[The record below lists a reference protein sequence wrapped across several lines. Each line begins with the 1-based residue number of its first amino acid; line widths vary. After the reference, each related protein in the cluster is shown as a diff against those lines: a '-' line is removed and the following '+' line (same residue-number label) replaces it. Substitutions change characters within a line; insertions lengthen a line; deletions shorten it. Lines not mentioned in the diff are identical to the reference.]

1 MSIPKPDPNTKQE
14 PSDPLQ
20 LALDKLEFDEIRIRL
35 AAQCQ
40 FSVTAEIA
48 LALEPSTDRW
58 LVDRWLEATAEGV
71 DLLTNFPDITIGGAR
86 DIRSAAERAGKGS
99 RLLPQEL
106 MAVADTARAARLL
119 RRSIHRL
126 PEANQ
131 RFPQLLDLSVGLIDA
146 VDLENTIGRAIGPA
160 GEVLDSASP
169 ALSRIR
175 KEVRIAHGRLMDRL
189 NRFVAAGSANPAL
202 QDAIVTSRD
211 GRYVVPVRADSRGQV
226 PGVVHDVSA
235 SGQTI
240 FVEPL
245 EVVELNNRWRE
256 AQIEETR
263 EVERILDE
271 LSHETGRY
279 ATELKG
285 SVESVARI
293 DFAFAKARLAFSMRG
308 TRPAI
313 WSQLRRED
321 DQLGHPSQRIR
332 LRRARHPLLD
342 PATVVP
348 IDIDLGVDF
357 RVLLIT
363 GPNTGGKTVTLKTV
377 GLLAAMAQAGL
388 FIPADD
394 RSILP
399 VFSSFFVD
407 IGDDQSIA
415 QSLSTFSAHISAV
428 IAMLAHVEPTSLVL
442 IDEVGSGTDPV
453 EGSALA
459 RSIITELLERGPLV
473 LATTHYSEVKTF
485 AYETPG
491 VENASVEFDVE
502 TLWPTYRVVIGVPGQ
517 SNAVSIARRLGLDE
531 RVLERALTYIDS
543 DTIRTDEL
551 LSEIRAIR
559 DRAEGELQQA
569 ETLREAAGHLREEAA
584 EERRSAEIERLNAR
598 DEALRAAEAELAEA
612 RTAVRRLQQAAAS
625 RPADRQEIGQQQVEL
640 DKAIRQVKDVRRSLA
655 AQRPRQPTVT
665 FSVGDRVEVTT
676 LGMEG
681 EIASIDGDRA
691 EVVMGG
697 LRLRQPLAALK
708 RLGGARKEPARRVS
722 IGSGG
727 GFVPME
733 IDVRG
738 ERVAEVEAELER
750 YLDTAYRANLPSVR
764 IIHGKGTGALR
775 QAVRRQLASHPAVS
789 RSEAGGHGEGG
800 DGVTIVYLNES

>member
-1 MSIPKPDPNTKQE
+1 MIDESTTALDA
-14 PSDPLQ
+14 
-20 LALDKLEFDEIRIRL
+20 ALDKLDFDEVRVRL
-35 AAQCQ
+35 TAQCL
-40 FSVTAEIA
+40 FSVTSE
-48 LALEPSTDRW
+48 LAMELTPSTDRW
-58 LVDRWLEATAEGV
+58 LVDRWQEATAEGV

-106 MAVADTARAARLL
+106 MTVADSARAARLL

-126 PEANQ
+126 PEVNQ
-131 RFPQLLDLSVGLIDA
+131 RFPQLLDLSAGLIDA
-146 VDLENTIGRAIGPA
+146 QELENTIGRAIGPA

-189 NRFVAAGSANPAL
+189 NRFVSGGASNSAL

-211 GRYVVPVRADSRGQV
+211 GRYVVPVRADSRSQV

-263 EVERILDE
+263 EVDRILDE

-279 ATELKG
+279 AQELSQTVD
-285 SVESVARI
+285 SVSLI
-293 DFAFAKARLAFSMRG
+293 DFAMAKARLAFTMRASK
-308 TRPAI
+308 PVI
-313 WSQLRRED
+313 WNQLRADEG
-321 DQLGHPSQRIR
+321 LGHPTQRIR

-342 PATVVP
+342 AATVVP
-348 IDIDLGVDF
+348 IDIDLGEDF

-394 RSILP
+394 DSILP

-415 QSLSTFSAHISAV
+415 QSLSTFSAHIASV
-428 IAMLAHVEPTSLVL
+428 ISMLEAVEPTSLVL

-459 RSIITELLERGPLV
+459 RSIIVELLDRGPLV
-473 LATTHYSEVKTF
+473 VATTHYSEVKSF
-485 AYETPG
+485 AYETPS

-502 TLWPTYRVVIGVPGQ
+502 TLRPTYRVVIGVPGQ
-517 SNAVSIARRLGLDE
+517 SNALSIARRLGLNE
-531 RVLERALTYIDS
+531 RVLDRASTYIDS
-543 DTIRTDEL
+543 ETIRTDEL
-551 LSEIRAIR
+551 LGEIRAIR
-559 DRAEGELQQA
+559 DRAERELEDA
-569 ETLREAAGHLREEAA
+569 KLDRENAKRIRAEAA
-584 EERRSAEIERLNAR
+584 EERRDAETERLNAR
-598 DEALRAAEAELAEA
+598 EEALIAAEAELAEA
-612 RTAVRRLQQAAAS
+612 RSAVRRLQQAAAARGND
-625 RPADRQEIGQQQVEL
+625 RPEIERPQVEL
-640 DKAIRQVKDVRRSLA
+640 DKAVRQVKDVRRSLSA
-655 AQRPRQPTVT
+655 NRPRQQIAVL
-665 FSVGDRVEVTT
+665 SVGDRVEVST
-676 LGMEG
+676 LGLEA
-681 EIASIDGDRA
+681 EIAAIEGDSA

-697 LRLRQPLAALK
+697 LRLRQPLSALK
-708 RLGGARKEPARRVS
+708 RLGGPRKEPTQRLS
-722 IGSGG
+722 ISTGG
-727 GFVPME
+727 AFVPME

-738 ERVAEVEAELER
+738 ERVADVEQELER
-750 YLDTAYRANLPSVR
+750 YLDSAYRANLPSVR

-775 QAVRRQLASHPAVS
+775 QAVRRQLAAHPAVV
-789 RSEAGGHGEGG
+789 RSESGGHGEGG
-800 DGVTIVYLNES
+800 DGVTIAYLNEG

>member
-1 MSIPKPDPNTKQE
+1 MDDHNHV
-14 PSDPLQ
+14 LR
-20 LALDKLEFDEIRIRL
+20 LALDKLEFEEIRIRL
-35 AAQCQ
+35 GAQCQ
-40 FSVTAEIA
+40 FSVTTEFA
-48 LALEPSTDRW
+48 LSLEPSTDRW
-58 LVDRWLEATAEGV
+58 LVDRWIEATAEGV

-86 DIRSAAERAGKGS
+86 DIRAAAERSGKGS

-106 MAVADTARAARLL
+106 MSVADTARAARIL
-119 RRSIHRL
+119 RRAIHRL
-126 PEANQ
+126 PEAGH
-131 RFPQLLDLSVGLIDA
+131 RFPQMLDLSSGLIDA
-146 VDLENTIGRAIGPA
+146 PELETAIGRAIGPA
-160 GEVLDSASP
+160 GDVLDTASP

-189 NRFVAAGSANPAL
+189 NRFVASGSSNPAL

-211 GRYVVPVRADSRGQV
+211 GRYVVPVRADSRAQV

-263 EVERILDE
+263 EIERILDE
-271 LSHETGRY
+271 LSQVTGSF
-279 ATELKG
+279 ATELAAT
-285 SVESVARI
+285 VESIARI
-293 DFAFAKARLAFSMRG
+293 DFALAKARLAFGMRA
-308 TRPAI
+308 TRPVI
-313 WSQLRRED
+313 WNRIQPSGD
-321 DQLGHPSQRIR
+321 SFGHPTQRIR

-348 IDIDLGVDF
+348 IDIDLGEDF

-363 GPNTGGKTVTLKTV
+363 GPNTGGKTVTLKTI

-394 RSILP
+394 RSVLP

-415 QSLSTFSAHISAV
+415 QSLSTFSAHIATV
-428 IAMLAHVEPTSLVL
+428 IDMLDRVEPTSLVL

-459 RSIITELLERGPLV
+459 RAIITELLERGPLV
-473 LATTHYSEVKTF
+473 VATTHYSEVKNF

-491 VENASVEFDVE
+491 AENASVEFDVE
-502 TLWPTYRVVIGVPGQ
+502 TLRPTYKVVIGVPGQ
-517 SNAVSIARRLGLDE
+517 SNALSIAKRLGLSD
-531 RVLERALTYIDS
+531 RVIERASTYIDS
-543 DTIRTDEL
+543 ETIRTDEL
-551 LSEIRAIR
+551 LGEIRQLR
-559 DRAEGELQQA
+559 DRAERELKTAQA
-569 ETLREAAGHLREEAA
+569 ERAEARRIRSEAA
-584 EERRSAEIERLNAR
+584 EELRQAEVERSNAR
-598 DEALRAAEAELAEA
+598 AEAIETVESELAGA
-612 RTAVRRLQQAAAS
+612 RSIVRRLQQAS
-625 RPADRQEIGQQQVEL
+625 GNRSVERPSIDQPQVEL
-640 DKAIRQVKDVRRSLA
+640 DKAIRQVKDLRRSLA
-655 AQRPRQPTVT
+655 AHQPREPKVT
-665 FSVGDRVEVTT
+665 FGVGDRVEITT
-676 LGMEG
+676 LGLDG
-681 EIASIDGDRA
+681 EIGALDGDRA
-691 EVVMGG
+691 EVIMGG
-697 LRLRQPLAALK
+697 LRVWQPLSALK
-708 RLGGARKEPARRVS
+708 RLGGPRKDKGRTVS
-722 IGSGG
+722 VGSSG

-775 QAVRRQLASHPAVS
+775 QAVRRQLAAHPAVS
-789 RSEAGGHGEGG
+789 RSETGGYGEGG
-800 DGVTIVYLNES
+800 DGVTIAYLVDK

>member
-1 MSIPKPDPNTKQE
+1 MAME
-14 PSDPLQ
+14 LM
-20 LALDKLEFDEIRIRL
+20 
-35 AAQCQ
+35 
-40 FSVTAEIA
+40 
-48 LALEPSTDRW
+48 PSTDRW
-58 LVDRWLEATAEGV
+58 LVDRWQEATSEGV

-86 DIRSAAERAGKGS
+86 DIRAAAERAGKGS

-106 MAVADTARAARLL
+106 MAVADTARASRLL

-126 PEANQ
+126 PEVHQ
-131 RFPQLLDLSVGLIDA
+131 RFPQLLDLSAALIDA
-146 VDLENTIGRAIGPA
+146 QDLEATIGRAIGPA

-175 KEVRIAHGRLMDRL
+175 KDVRIAHGRLMDRL
-189 NRFVAAGSANPAL
+189 NRFVSGGSSNPAL

-211 GRYVVPVRADSRGQV
+211 GRYVVPVRADSRNQV

-271 LSHETGRY
+271 LSHETGNY
-279 ATELKG
+279 ATELMQT
-285 SVESVARI
+285 VESVARI
-293 DFAFAKARLAFSMRG
+293 DFAMAKARLAFVMRANK
-308 TRPAI
+308 PLI
-313 WSQLRRED
+313 WSQQRETGG
-321 DQLGHPSQRIR
+321 LGHSTQRMR

-342 PATVVP
+342 AATVVP
-348 IDIDLGVDF
+348 IDLDLGEDF

-394 RSILP
+394 QSILP
-399 VFSSFFVD
+399 VFTSFFVD

-415 QSLSTFSAHISAV
+415 QSLSTFSAHIASV
-428 IAMLAHVEPTSLVL
+428 IAMLQAVEPTSLVL

-459 RSIITELLERGPLV
+459 RSIIAELLDRGPLV
-473 LATTHYSEVKTF
+473 VATTHYSEVKSF
-485 AYETPG
+485 AYETPN

-502 TLWPTYRVVIGVPGQ
+502 TLQPTYRVVIGVPGQ
-517 SNAVSIARRLGLDE
+517 SNALAIARRLGLDE
-531 RVLERALTYIDS
+531 RVLERASTYIDS
-543 DTIRTDEL
+543 ETIRTDEL
-551 LSEIRAIR
+551 LGEIRAIR
-559 DRAEGELQQA
+559 DRAERELLDA
-569 ETLREAAGHLREEAA
+569 RRERDEARVIRDEAA
-584 EERRSAEIERLNAR
+584 EERRNAETERLNAR
-598 DEALRAAEAELAEA
+598 EEALLAAEAELADA
-612 RTAVRRLQQAAAS
+612 RSAVRRLQQAAAA
-625 RPADRQEIGQQQVEL
+625 RPTERPEIDKPHVEL
-640 DKAIRQVKDVRRSLA
+640 DSAIRQVKSVRRSLSA
-655 AQRPRQPTVT
+655 NRPRQQVAVL
-665 FSVGDRVEVTT
+665 SVGDRVEVTT

-681 EIASIDGDRA
+681 EIASLEGESA
-691 EVVMGG
+691 EIVMGG
-697 LRLRQPLAALK
+697 LRLRQPLSALK
-708 RLGGARKEPARRVS
+708 RLGGARKEPTRRVS
-722 IGSGG
+722 ISTGTA
-727 GFVPME
+727 FVPME

-738 ERVAEVEAELER
+738 ERVADVETELER

-775 QAVRRQLASHPAVS
+775 QAVRRQLAAHPAVV
-789 RSEAGGHGEGG
+789 RSESGGHGEGG
-800 DGVTIVYLNES
+800 DGVTIAYLNED

>member
-1 MSIPKPDPNTKQE
+1 MIDESTTALDA
-14 PSDPLQ
+14 
-20 LALDKLEFDEIRIRL
+20 ALDKLDFDEVRVRL
-35 AAQCQ
+35 TAQCL
-40 FSVTAEIA
+40 FSVTSE
-48 LALEPSTDRW
+48 LAMELTPSTDRW
-58 LVDRWLEATAEGV
+58 LVDRWQEATAEGV

-106 MAVADTARAARLL
+106 MTVADSARAARLL

-126 PEANQ
+126 PGVNQ
-131 RFPQLLDLSVGLIDA
+131 RFPQLLDRSAGLIDA
-146 VDLENTIGRAIGPA
+146 QELENTIGRAIGPA

-189 NRFVAAGSANPAL
+189 NRFVSGGASNSAL

-211 GRYVVPVRADSRGQV
+211 GRYVVPVRADSRSQV

-263 EVERILDE
+263 EVDRILDE

-279 ATELKG
+279 AQELTQTVD
-285 SVESVARI
+285 SVSLI
-293 DFAFAKARLAFSMRG
+293 DFAMAKARLAFSMRASK
-308 TRPAI
+308 PVI
-313 WSQLRRED
+313 WSQLRADEG
-321 DQLGHPSQRIR
+321 LGHPTQRIR

-342 PATVVP
+342 AATVVP
-348 IDIDLGVDF
+348 IDIDLGEDF

-394 RSILP
+394 DSILP

-415 QSLSTFSAHISAV
+415 QSLSTFSAHIASV
-428 IAMLAHVEPTSLVL
+428 ISMLEAVEPTSLVL

-459 RSIITELLERGPLV
+459 RSIIVELLDRGPLV
-473 LATTHYSEVKTF
+473 VATTHYSEVKSF
-485 AYETPG
+485 AYETPS

-502 TLWPTYRVVIGVPGQ
+502 TLRPTYRVVIGVPGQ
-517 SNAVSIARRLGLDE
+517 SNALSIARRLGLNE
-531 RVLERALTYIDS
+531 RVLDRASTYIDS
-543 DTIRTDEL
+543 ETIRSDEL

-559 DRAEGELQQA
+559 DRAERELEDATLDRENAKRIRA
-569 ETLREAAGHLREEAA
+569 EAV
-584 EERRSAEIERLNAR
+584 EERRDAETERLNAR
-598 DEALRAAEAELAEA
+598 EEALIAAEAELAEA
-612 RTAVRRLQQAAAS
+612 RSAVRRLQQAAAA
-625 RPADRQEIGQQQVEL
+625 RPNDRPEIERPQVEL
-640 DKAIRQVKDVRRSLA
+640 DKAVRQVKDVRRSLSA
-655 AQRPRQPTVT
+655 NRPRQQIAVL
-665 FSVGDRVEVTT
+665 SVGDRVEVST
-676 LGMEG
+676 LGLEA
-681 EIASIDGDRA
+681 EIAAIEGDSA
-691 EVVMGG
+691 EVIMGG
-697 LRLRQPLAALK
+697 LRLRQPLSALK
-708 RLGGARKEPARRVS
+708 RLGGPRKEPTLRLS
-722 IGSGG
+722 ISTGG
-727 GFVPME
+727 AFVPME

-738 ERVAEVEAELER
+738 ERVADVEQELER
-750 YLDTAYRANLPSVR
+750 YLDSAYRANLPNVR

-775 QAVRRQLASHPAVS
+775 QAVRRQLAAHPAVV
-789 RSEAGGHGEGG
+789 RSESGGHGEGG
-800 DGVTIVYLNES
+800 DGVTIAYLNEG

>member
-1 MSIPKPDPNTKQE
+1 MDDTHHHVH
-14 PSDPLQ
+14 
-20 LALDKLEFDEIRIRL
+20 LALDKLEFEEIRIRL
-35 AAQCQ
+35 AAHCQ
-40 FSVTAEIA
+40 FSVTSELA
-48 LALEPSTDRW
+48 LSLEPSTDRW
-58 LVDRWLEATAEGV
+58 LVDRWVEGTAEGV

-106 MAVADTARAARLL
+106 MSIADTARAARLL
-119 RRSIHRL
+119 RRSLQRL
-126 PEANQ
+126 PDAGQ
-131 RFPQLLDLSVGLIDA
+131 RFPQLLDLSSGLIDA
-146 VDLENTIGRAIGPA
+146 QELETSIGRAIGPA

-189 NRFVAAGSANPAL
+189 NRFVATGSSSPAL

-263 EVERILDE
+263 EVDRILDE
-271 LSHETGRY
+271 LSHETGKY
-279 ATELKG
+279 ANELKLTI
-285 SVESVARI
+285 ESVARV
-293 DFAFAKARLAFSMRG
+293 DFALAKGRLAFSMRA
-308 TRPAI
+308 TRPLI
-313 WSQLRRED
+313 WSQMRRDEGGF
-321 DQLGHPSQRIR
+321 GHPNQRAR

-348 IDIDLGVDF
+348 IDIDIGEDF

-377 GLLAAMAQAGL
+377 GLLASMAQAGL
-388 FIPADD
+388 FIPAEEG
-394 RSILP
+394 SILP
-399 VFSSFFVD
+399 VFTSFFVD

-415 QSLSTFSAHISAV
+415 QSLSTFSAHIAAV
-428 IAMLAHVEPTSLVL
+428 ISMLERVEPTSLVL

-459 RSIITELLERGPLV
+459 RSIITELLDRGPLV
-473 LATTHYSEVKTF
+473 IATTHYSEVKNF

-502 TLWPTYRVVIGVPGQ
+502 TLRPTYRVVIGVPGQ
-517 SNAVSIARRLGLDE
+517 SNALSIARRLGLSE
-531 RVLERALTYIDS
+531 RVLERASTYIDS
-543 DTIRTDEL
+543 ETIRTDEL
-551 LSEIRAIR
+551 LGEIRQLR
-559 DRAEGELQQA
+559 DRAERELQEA
-569 ETLREAAGHLREEAA
+569 ETVRNEARRIRSEAA
-584 EERRSAEIERLNAR
+584 EERRNAESERLHAR
-598 DEALRAAEAELAEA
+598 EEALAVAEAELASA
-612 RTAVRRLQQAAAS
+612 RAAVRRLQQAAAN
-625 RPADRQEIGQQQVEL
+625 RPAERPEIPRPQAEL
-640 DKAIRQVKDVRRSLA
+640 DQAIRHVKDVRRSLA
-655 AQRPRQPTVT
+655 AQRPRQPAVS
-665 FSVGDRVEVTT
+665 FSIGDRVEVTT

-691 EVVMGG
+691 EIAMGG
-697 LRLRQPLAALK
+697 LRLRQPLSALK
-708 RLGGARKEPARRVS
+708 RLGGPRKEPTRQVS
-722 IGSGG
+722 IGSSA

-738 ERVAEVEAELER
+738 ERVADVEAELER
-750 YLDTAYRANLPSVR
+750 YLDTAFRASLPSVR

-775 QAVRRQLASHPAVS
+775 QAVRRQLAAHPAVS
-789 RSEAGGHGEGG
+789 RSEPGGYAEGG
-800 DGVTIVYLNES
+800 EGVTIAYLNE

>member
-1 MSIPKPDPNTKQE
+1 MQE
-14 PSDPLQ
+14 PTRALD
-20 LALDKLEFDEIRIRL
+20 LALEKLEFDEIRIRL

-40 FSVTAEIA
+40 FAVTSEIVSS
-48 LALEPSTDRW
+48 LEPSTDRW

-71 DLLTNFPDITIGGAR
+71 DLLTNFPDISIGGAR
-86 DIRSAAERAGKGS
+86 DVRSAAERAGKGS

-106 MAVADTARAARLL
+106 LSVADTARAARLL

-126 PEANQ
+126 PEGAQ
-131 RFPQLLDLSVGLIDA
+131 RFPQLLDLSAGLIDA
-146 VDLENTIGRAIGPA
+146 QDLETLIGRAIGPA

-189 NRFVAAGSANPAL
+189 NRFVGSGTANPAL

-211 GRYVVPVRADSRGQV
+211 GRYVVPVRADSRGQI

-256 AQIEETR
+256 AQIEESR
-263 EVERILDE
+263 EVDRILDE
-271 LSHETGRY
+271 ISYETGKY
-279 ATELKG
+279 ANELKQ

-293 DFAFAKARLAFSMRG
+293 DFALAKARLAFLMRAS
-308 TRPAI
+308 RPVI
-313 WSQLRRED
+313 WNQLRSEGGL
-321 DQLGHPSQRIR
+321 LGHPTQRMR

-348 IDIDLGVDF
+348 IDIDLGEDF

-377 GLLAAMAQAGL
+377 GVLAAMAQAGL
-388 FIPADD
+388 FVPADD
-394 RSILP
+394 QSILP
-399 VFSSFFVD
+399 VFTSFFVD

-415 QSLSTFSAHISAV
+415 QSLSTFSAHIASV
-428 IAMLAHVEPTSLVL
+428 ISMLAQVEPTSLVL

-459 RSIITELLERGPLV
+459 RSIISELLERGPLV
-473 LATTHYSEVKTF
+473 IATTHYSEVKSF

-502 TLWPTYRVVIGVPGQ
+502 TLRPTYRVVIGVPGQ
-517 SNAVSIARRLGLDE
+517 SNALSIARRLGLSDH
-531 RVLERALTYIDS
+531 VLDRAATYIDAEV
-543 DTIRTDEL
+543 IRTDEL
-551 LSEIRAIR
+551 LGEIRKIR
-559 DRAEGELQQA
+559 DRAEQELRDA
-569 ETLREAAGHLREEAA
+569 EREREETRRIRSEAD
-584 EERRSAEIERLNAR
+584 EERRNAETERLNAR
-598 DEALRAAEAELAEA
+598 EEALLAAEADLAGA
-612 RTAVRRLQQAAAS
+612 RSIVRRLQQAVAS
-625 RPADRQEIGQQQVEL
+625 RPNERSEIAQPQAEL
-640 DKAIRQVKDVRRSLA
+640 DQAVRQLKDVRRSLSSL
-655 AQRPRQPTVT
+655 RPPQQFAVL
-665 FSVGDRVEVTT
+665 SVGDRVEVAS

-681 EIASIDGDRA
+681 EIASIEGESA
-691 EVVMGG
+691 EIVMGG
-697 LRLRQPLAALK
+697 LRLRQPLSALK
-708 RLGGARKEPARRVS
+708 RLGGARREPAPRIS
-722 IGSGG
+722 SGSSGG
-727 GFVPME
+727 LVPME
-733 IDVRG
+733 IDIRG
-738 ERVAEVEAELER
+738 ERVADVEMELER

-775 QAVRRQLASHPAVS
+775 QAVRRQLSSHPAVT
-789 RSEAGGHGEGG
+789 RSEPGGYGEGG
-800 DGVTIVYLNES
+800 DGVTIAYLNEN

>member
-1 MSIPKPDPNTKQE
+1 MSEEQSHALE
-14 PSDPLQ
+14 
-20 LALDKLEFDEIRIRL
+20 LALDKLDFEEIRIRL
-35 AAQCQ
+35 AAQCL
-40 FSVTAEIA
+40 FSVTTEMAI
-48 LALEPSTDRW
+48 ALEPSTDRW
-58 LVDRWLEATAEGV
+58 LVDRWIEATAEGV

-106 MAVADTARAARLL
+106 MSVADTARAARLL
-119 RRSIHRL
+119 RKSIHRL
-126 PEANQ
+126 PEVSQ
-131 RFPQLLDLSVGLIDA
+131 RFPQMLDLSAGLIDA
-146 VDLENTIGRAIGPA
+146 QELEATIARAIGPA

-189 NRFVAAGSANPAL
+189 NRFVSSGSSNPAL

-211 GRYVVPVRADSRGQV
+211 GRYVVPVRADSRAQV
-226 PGVVHDVSA
+226 PGVVHDISA

-263 EVERILDE
+263 EVDRILDE
-271 LSHETGRY
+271 LSYETGKHSN
-279 ATELKG
+279 ELRQ
-285 SVESVARI
+285 SVESVSRI
-293 DFAFAKARLAFSMRG
+293 DFAMAKARLAFAMRA
-308 TRPAI
+308 TRPI
-313 WSQLRRED
+313 VWSQLRRDEGM
-321 DQLGHPSQRIR
+321 LGHPNQRVR

-348 IDIDLGVDF
+348 IDIDLGEDF

-377 GLLAAMAQAGL
+377 GLLAAMTQSGL

-394 RSILP
+394 QSILP

-415 QSLSTFSAHISAV
+415 QSLSTFSAHIASV
-428 IAMLAHVEPTSLVL
+428 ISMLAQVEPTSLVL

-473 LATTHYSEVKTF
+473 IATTHYSEVKNF
-485 AYETPG
+485 AYETPS

-502 TLWPTYRVVIGVPGQ
+502 TLRPTYRVVIGVPGQ
-517 SNAVSIARRLGLDE
+517 SNALSIARRLGLSD
-531 RVLERALTYIDS
+531 RVLDRAATYIDS
-543 DTIRTDEL
+543 ETIRTDEL
-551 LSEIRAIR
+551 LGEIRQIR
-559 DRAEGELQQA
+559 DRAEREL
-569 ETLREAAGHLREEAA
+569 EAAEAERKRARAIREEAA
-584 EERRSAEIERLNAR
+584 EERRNAETERLNAR
-598 DEALRAAEAELAEA
+598 EEALINAEAELVDA
-612 RTAVRRLQQAAAS
+612 RAAVRRLQQAAAA
-625 RPADRQEIGQQQVEL
+625 RPNERPEIAQPQVEL
-640 DKAIRQVKDVRRSLA
+640 DKAIRQVKDVRRSLSA
-655 AQRPRQPTVT
+655 NRPKQQVAVI
-665 FSVGDRVEVTT
+665 SVGDRVHVAT

-681 EIASIDGDRA
+681 EVASVEGDSA

-697 LRLRQPLAALK
+697 LRLRQPLSALK
-708 RLGGARKEPARRVS
+708 RLGGARKEPAKRIS
-722 IGSGG
+722 IASSGG

-738 ERVAEVEAELER
+738 ERVADVEAELER

-775 QAVRRQLASHPAVS
+775 QAVRRQLSAHPAVA
-789 RSEAGGHGEGG
+789 RSETGGYGEGG
-800 DGVTIVYLNES
+800 DGVTIAYLNEG

>member
-1 MSIPKPDPNTKQE
+1 MCP
-14 PSDPLQ
+14 
-20 LALDKLEFDEIRIRL
+20 
-35 AAQCQ
+35 
-40 FSVTAEIA
+40 
-48 LALEPSTDRW
+48 
-58 LVDRWLEATAEGV
+58 
-71 DLLTNFPDITIGGAR
+71 
-86 DIRSAAERAGKGS
+86 
-99 RLLPQEL
+99 
-106 MAVADTARAARLL
+106 
-119 RRSIHRL
+119 
-126 PEANQ
+126 
-131 RFPQLLDLSVGLIDA
+131 
-146 VDLENTIGRAIGPA
+146 PA
-160 GEVLDSASP
+160 G
-169 ALSRIR
+169 R
-175 KEVRIAHGRLMDRL
+175 
-189 NRFVAAGSANPAL
+189 
-202 QDAIVTSRD
+202 
-211 GRYVVPVRADSRGQV
+211 
-226 PGVVHDVSA
+226 
-235 SGQTI
+235 TI

-442 IDEVGSGTDPV
+442 IDGWFRNRSGRRFGARPV
-453 EGSALA
+453 DHYRVAGT
-459 RSIITELLERGPLV
+459 RPRRPGD
-473 LATTHYSEVKTF
+473 THYSEVKTF

-800 DGVTIVYLNES
+800 DG

>member
-1 MSIPKPDPNTKQE
+1 MMDEQTA
-14 PSDPLQ
+14 PLDV
-20 LALDKLEFDEIRIRL
+20 ALDKLDFDEVRARL
-35 AAQCQ
+35 AAQCL
-40 FSVTAEIA
+40 FSVTSELA
-48 LALEPSTDRW
+48 LALAPSTDRW
-58 LVDRWLEATAEGV
+58 LVDRWQEATAEGV

-86 DIRSAAERAGKGS
+86 DIRASAERAGKGS

-106 MAVADTARAARLL
+106 LTIADSARAARLL

-126 PEANQ
+126 PEVSQ
-131 RFPQLLDLSVGLIDA
+131 RFPQLLDLSAGLIDA
-146 VDLENTIGRAIGPA
+146 QELENTIGRAIGPA

-189 NRFVAAGSANPAL
+189 NRFVSGGSSNPAL

-211 GRYVVPVRADSRGQV
+211 GRYVVPVRADSRSQV

-271 LSHETGRY
+271 LSHETGKY
-279 ATELKG
+279 ANELTQT
-285 SVESVARI
+285 VESVSLI
-293 DFAFAKARLAFSMRG
+293 DFAMAKARLAFVMRASK
-308 TRPAI
+308 PVI
-313 WSQLRRED
+313 WSQLRANEG
-321 DQLGHPSQRIR
+321 LGHPAQRIR

-342 PATVVP
+342 PASVVP
-348 IDIDLGVDF
+348 IDIDLGEDF

-394 RSILP
+394 QSILP

-415 QSLSTFSAHISAV
+415 QSLSTFSAHIASV
-428 IAMLAHVEPTSLVL
+428 IAMLDEVEPTSLVL

-459 RSIITELLERGPLV
+459 RSIIVELLDRGPLV
-473 LATTHYSEVKTF
+473 IATTHYSEVKSF
-485 AYETPG
+485 AYETPS

-502 TLWPTYRVVIGVPGQ
+502 TLRPTYRVVIGVPGQ
-517 SNAVSIARRLGLDE
+517 SNALSIARRLGLGE
-531 RVLERALTYIDS
+531 RVLERASSYIDS
-543 DTIRTDEL
+543 ETVRTDEL

-559 DRAEGELQQA
+559 DRAERELQEAQQ
-569 ETLREAAGHLREEAA
+569 ERERAKQIRAEAA
-584 EERRSAEIERLNAR
+584 EELRDAETERLNAR
-598 DEALRAAEAELAEA
+598 EEALIAAEAELVDA
-612 RTAVRRLQQAAAS
+612 RSAVRRLQQAAAA
-625 RPADRQEIGQQQVEL
+625 RPNERPEIAQPQVEL
-640 DKAIRQVKDVRRSLA
+640 DKALRQVKDVRRSLSA
-655 AQRPRQPTVT
+655 NRPRQQIAVL
-665 FSVGDRVEVTT
+665 SVGDRVEVTT

-681 EIASIDGDRA
+681 EIASLEGDSA
-691 EVVMGG
+691 EIVMGG
-697 LRLRQPLAALK
+697 LRLRQPLSALK
-708 RLGGARKEPARRVS
+708 RLGGARKEPARKLS
-722 IGSGG
+722 ISTGG

-738 ERVAEVEAELER
+738 ERVADVEAELER

-775 QAVRRQLASHPAVS
+775 QAVRRQLSAHPAVA
-789 RSEAGGHGEGG
+789 RSEPGGHGEGG
-800 DGVTIVYLNES
+800 DGVTIAYLNEG

>member
-1 MSIPKPDPNTKQE
+1 MDE
-14 PSDPLQ
+14 HDAALH
-20 LALDKLEFDEIRIRL
+20 LALDKLEFEEIRVRL
-35 AAQCQ
+35 GAQCQ
-40 FSVTAEIA
+40 YSVTAELA

-71 DLLTNFPDITIGGAR
+71 DLLTNFPDVAIGGSR

-106 MAVADTARAARLL
+106 MSIADTARAARLL
-119 RRSIHRL
+119 RKSLQRL
-126 PEANQ
+126 PDAGQ
-131 RFPQLLDLSVGLIDA
+131 RFPQMLDLSSGLIDA
-146 VDLENTIGRAIGPA
+146 QELETSIGRAIGPA

-175 KEVRIAHGRLMDRL
+175 KDVRIAHGRLMDRL
-189 NRFVAAGSANPAL
+189 NRFVASGSSNPAL

-211 GRYVVPVRADSRGQV
+211 GRYVVPVRASSRAQV

-271 LSHETGRY
+271 LSHQTGSY
-279 ATELKG
+279 ANELALT
-285 SVESVARI
+285 VESVARI
-293 DFAFAKARLAFSMRG
+293 DFALAKARLAFAMRA
-308 TRPAI
+308 TRPTI
-313 WSQLRRED
+313 WSQLRQAD
-321 DQLGHPSQRIR
+321 DSLGHPSQQVR

-342 PATVVP
+342 PTTVVP
-348 IDIDLGVDF
+348 IDIDLGEDF

-377 GLLAAMAQAGL
+377 GLLAAMTQSGL

-394 RSILP
+394 RSVLP
-399 VFSSFFVD
+399 VFTSFFVD

-415 QSLSTFSAHISAV
+415 QSLSTFSAHIAAV
-428 IAMLAHVEPTSLVL
+428 ISMLAQVEPTSLVL

-459 RSIITELLERGPLV
+459 RAIITELLERGPLV
-473 LATTHYSEVKTF
+473 IATTHYSDVKNF
-485 AYETPG
+485 AYETGG
-491 VENASVEFDVE
+491 VENASVEFDIE
-502 TLWPTYRVVIGVPGQ
+502 TLRPTYRVVIGVPGQ
-517 SNAVSIARRLGLDE
+517 SNALSIARRLGLSDQVID
-531 RVLERALTYIDS
+531 RSATYIDAE
-543 DTIRTDEL
+543 TIRTDEL
-551 LSEIRAIR
+551 LGEIRVLR
-559 DRAEGELQQA
+559 DRAERELQAARDERNDARRIRAQA
-569 ETLREAAGHLREEAA
+569 E
-584 EERRSAEIERLNAR
+584 EERRSAASERLNAR
-598 DEALRAAEAELAEA
+598 AEALAAAEAELASGRA
-612 RTAVRRLQQAAAS
+612 AVRRLQRAAANLPGD
-625 RPADRQEIGQQQVEL
+625 RPEIEQPQAEL
-640 DKAIRQVKDVRRSLA
+640 DKAIRQIKDARRSLA
-655 AQRPRQPTVT
+655 AQRPRQPEVT
-665 FSVGDRVEVTT
+665 FSVGDRVEVRT
-676 LGMEG
+676 LGMDG
-681 EIASIDGDRA
+681 EIAAIDGDRA
-691 EVVMGG
+691 EVIMGG
-697 LRLRQPLAALK
+697 LRLRQPLSALK
-708 RLGGARKEPARRVS
+708 RLGGPRKEPVRKVS
-722 IGSGG
+722 MSSGG

-775 QAVRRQLASHPAVS
+775 QAVRRQLAAHPAVS
-789 RSEAGGHGEGG
+789 RSETGGYGEGG
-800 DGVTIVYLNES
+800 DGVTIAYLNDK

>member
-1 MSIPKPDPNTKQE
+1 MMDQQPDRLK
-14 PSDPLQ
+14 
-20 LALDKLEFDEIRIRL
+20 LALDKLEFDEIRSRL

-40 FSVTAEIA
+40 FGVTAE
-48 LALEPSTDRW
+48 LALLLDPSTDRW

-71 DLLTNFPDITIGGAR
+71 DILTNFPDLTIGGAR

-106 MAVADTARAARLL
+106 MTVADTARAARLL
-119 RRSIHRL
+119 RKSIQRL
-126 PEANQ
+126 PDAGQ
-131 RFPQLLDLSVGLIDA
+131 RFPQMLDLSSGLIDA
-146 VDLENTIGRAIGPA
+146 PALEMTIGRAIGPA

-189 NRFVAAGSANPAL
+189 NRFVASGSSNPAL

-211 GRYVVPVRADSRGQV
+211 GRYVVPVRADSRGQI

-256 AQIEETR
+256 AQIEESR
-263 EVERILDE
+263 EVDRILDE
-271 LSHETGRY
+271 LSHETGKY
-279 ATELKG
+279 ANELKLT
-285 SVESVARI
+285 VDSVARI
-293 DFAFAKARLAFSMRG
+293 DFALAKARLAFDMRA

-313 WSQLRRED
+313 WNRLRQD
-321 DQLGHPSQRIR
+321 DDSVGHPSQRIR

-342 PATVVP
+342 PAEVVP
-348 IDIDLGVDF
+348 IDIDLGEGF

-377 GLLAAMAQAGL
+377 GLMAAMAQAGL

-394 RSILP
+394 RSVLP
-399 VFSSFFVD
+399 VFTSFFVD

-415 QSLSTFSAHISAV
+415 QSLSTFSAHIATV
-428 IAMLAHVEPTSLVL
+428 ISMLAHVEPTSLVL

-459 RSIITELLERGPLV
+459 RAIISELLERGPLV
-473 LATTHYSEVKTF
+473 IATTHYSEVKNF

-502 TLWPTYRVVIGVPGQ
+502 TLRPTYRVVIGVPGQ
-517 SNAVSIARRLGLDE
+517 SNALAIARRLGLSE
-531 RVLERALTYIDS
+531 QVLERAATYIDS
-543 DTIRTDEL
+543 ETIRTDEL
-551 LSEIRAIR
+551 LGEIRVLR
-559 DRAEGELQQA
+559 DRAERELWEA
-569 ETLREAAGHLREEAA
+569 EQTRTEARRIRAEAT
-584 EERRSAEIERLNAR
+584 EERHNAEIERLNAR
-598 DEALRAAEAELAEA
+598 EEALATAEAELAEA
-612 RTAVRRLQQAAAS
+612 RATVRRLQQAAAT
-625 RPADRQEIGQQQVEL
+625 RPADRPEITHPQVEL
-640 DKAIRQVKDVRRSLA
+640 DKAIRQTKDLRRSLA
-655 AQRPRQPTVT
+655 AQHPPRPGVT
-665 FSVGDRVEVTT
+665 FAVGDRVEVTT

-681 EIASIDGDRA
+681 EIASIEGDRA
-691 EVVMGG
+691 EIVMGG
-697 LRLRQPLAALK
+697 LRLRQPLSALK
-708 RLGGARKEPARRVS
+708 RLGRVRNEPARKIS
-722 IGSGG
+722 IGTTS

-738 ERVAEVEAELER
+738 ERVADVEAELER

-775 QAVRRQLASHPAVS
+775 QAVRRQLAAHPAVS
-789 RSEAGGHGEGG
+789 RSESGGYGEGG
-800 DGVTIVYLNES
+800 DGVTIAFLNET

>member
-1 MSIPKPDPNTKQE
+1 MADTDLEGNALS
-14 PSDPLQ
+14 
-20 LALDKLEFDEIRIRL
+20 LDKLEFDAIRRRL
-35 AAQCQ
+35 AAECQ
-40 FSVTAEIA
+40 FSVTVETA
-48 LALEPSTDRW
+48 LALAPSTDRW

-71 DLLTNFPDITIGGAR
+71 DLLTNFPDITIGGSR

-106 MAVADTARAARLL
+106 MTIADTARASRLL
-119 RRSIHRL
+119 RKSIRRL
-126 PEANQ
+126 PEVSG
-131 RFPQLLDLSVGLIDA
+131 RFPQLLDLSSGLIDA
-146 VDLENTIGRAIGPA
+146 MELEGTISRAIGPA

-189 NRFVAAGSANPAL
+189 NRFVSVSGSNPAL

-211 GRYVVPVRADSRGQV
+211 GRYVVPVKADSRAQV

-263 EVERILDE
+263 EVDRILDE
-271 LSHETGRY
+271 LSHQVGQY
-279 ATELKG
+279 ASELRQT
-285 SVESVARI
+285 VESVTRI
-293 DFAFAKARLAFSMRG
+293 DFAMAKARLSFSMRA
-308 TRPAI
+308 TRPII
-313 WSQLRRED
+313 WSQLRSAE
-321 DQLGHPSQRIR
+321 QLPGHPTQRIR

-348 IDIDLGVDF
+348 IDVDVGEDF
-357 RVLLIT
+357 RILLIT
-363 GPNTGGKTVTLKTV
+363 GPNTGGKTVALKTV
-377 GLLAAMAQAGL
+377 GLLAVMAQAGL

-394 RSILP
+394 QSILP

-415 QSLSTFSAHISAV
+415 QSLSTFSAHIASV
-428 IAMLAHVEPTSLVL
+428 ISMLDHVEPTSLVL

-459 RSIITELLERGPLV
+459 RAIIAELLERGPLV
-473 LATTHYSEVKTF
+473 IATTHYSEVKSF

-491 VENASVEFDVE
+491 VENGSVEFDVE
-502 TLWPTYRVVIGVPGQ
+502 TLQPTYRLVIGVPGQ
-517 SNAVSIARRLGLDE
+517 SNALSIARRLGLSE
-531 RVLERALTYIDS
+531 RVLNQAASYIDS
-543 DTIRTDEL
+543 ETIRTDEL
-551 LSEIRAIR
+551 LSEIRGIR
-559 DRAEGELQQA
+559 DRAEEELQRAKAERLEAQRLRTEIQNELHQA
-569 ETLREAAGHLREEAA
+569 ET
-584 EERRSAEIERLNAR
+584 ERLNAR
-598 DEALRAAEAELAEA
+598 EDALAAAEAELTEA
-612 RTAVRRLQQAAAS
+612 RAAVRRLQQAAATRS
-625 RPADRQEIGQQQVEL
+625 TERPEIAQPQVEL
-640 DKAIRQVKDVRRSLA
+640 DQAVRKVKDFRRSLA
-655 AQRPRQPTVT
+655 SARPVQQMPTLA
-665 FSVGDRVEVTT
+665 VGDRVEVTT

-681 EIASIDGDRA
+681 EIAAIDGATA
-691 EVVMGG
+691 EVVLGG
-697 LRLRQPLAALK
+697 LRLRQPVSNL
-708 RLGGARKEPARRVS
+708 RRIGGPRKEPARKVS
-722 IGSGG
+722 VSSGG

-738 ERVAEVEAELER
+738 ERVADVENELER

-775 QAVRRQLASHPAVS
+775 QAVRRQLAAHPAVD
-789 RSEAGGHGEGG
+789 RSESGGHGEGG
-800 DGVTIVYLNES
+800 EGVTIAYLRES